1 MNNWL
6 YILYATLIALL
17 SFITG
22 EIVTFIMLGIILI
35 SLQNIHRVLKELL
48 KVNKQKLENNQE

>member
-6 YILYATLIALL
+6 YILYATLLALL
-17 SFITG
+17 SFFTG

-48 KVNKQKLENNQE
+48 NVNKQKLENDQK